1 MKKRILT
8 AILCAMLLLAGCG
21 GNTPETVKSD
31 TAQNAQSENDGK
43 AETETETELL
53 SVLPSYDWEG
63 YEFRILTTDVM
74 VNETM
79 YHEIYSEGVN
89 GEVVNDAV
97 YARNMAV
104 EDKYQIKIIGEYYG
118 LRDFKQFEKA
128 AQAGEDAFDVVLPD
142 QQSAMRYAG
151 RGYLTELSAIPY
163 LDFTR
168 PYWLQNSVTELSIGD
183 KSYFVVGDMNLAAYE
198 SVPVFFFNKSMAE
211 SYAIDD
217 LYATM
222 QAGEWTFD
230 KMTEYASQCS
240 NDLNGD
246 GVFGEEDAYGVALNG
261 FSVLT
266 FTYGGG
272 FRLVEKDEND
282 FPVISIDQNWIDYLQ
297 RIITECDQNPAILNG
312 DRLAKGDMPKS
323 VNLRKTAFRE
333 DRVLFYQEMVT
344 LATELRDME
353 TDFGVLPVP
362 KANASQETYLS
373 FFHPLGSAVA
383 VPCTNS
389 SLERTGMVLED
400 MGYYTRIGVRPAYI
414 ETAVKGKGLRDPESE
429 KVLDMVFDH
438 VTFDAVL
445 QPGILDD
452 LRQNFFNGDANLISA
467 IEKKMPTYE
476 KTLADTISGFADTAE

>member
-1 MKKRILT
+1 MKKRVLT
-8 AILCAMLLLAGCG
+8 AILCALLLLTGCG
-21 GNTPETVKSD
+21 GSTAQTAKND
-31 TAQNAQSENDGK
+31 TAQSEQSGDDTVAK
-43 AETETETELL
+43 AETETEFL
-53 SVLPSYDWEG
+53 SVLPPKDWEG

-79 YHEIYSEGVN
+79 YHEVYSEGVN

-104 EDKYQIKIIGEYYG
+104 EEKYKIKITGSFSG
-118 LRDFKQFEKA
+118 LRDFSLFEKA
-128 AQAGEDAFDVVLPD
+128 AKAGDDAFDVVLPD
-142 QQSAMRYAG
+142 QQSAMQYAG
-151 RGYLTELSAIPY
+151 RGYLTELSAIPS

-168 PYWLQNSVTELSIGD
+168 PYWLQNSVTELSIGG

-198 SVPVFFFNKSMAE
+198 SVPVYFFNKGMAE
-211 SYAIDD
+211 SYGIDD
-217 LYATM
+217 LYTTM
-222 QAGEWTFD
+222 QTGDWTFD
-230 KMTEYASQCS
+230 KMIEYASLCS
-240 NDLNGD
+240 TDLNGD
-246 GVFGEEDAYGVALNG
+246 GVYGEEDAYGVALNG

-282 FPVISIDQNWIDYLQ
+282 YPVISIDQNWIDYLQ
-297 RIITECDQNPAILNG
+297 HVITVCDQNPAVLNG
-312 DRLAKGDMPKS
+312 DRLGKDDMTKS

-362 KANASQETYLS
+362 KANVSQETYLS

-383 VPCTNS
+383 VPYTNTS
-389 SLERTGMVLED
+389 FERTGMVLED
-400 MGYYTRIGVRPAYI
+400 MGYYTRLGVRPAYI

-429 KVLDMVFDH
+429 QVLDMVFDH

-452 LRQNFFNGDANLISA
+452 LRQNFRKGDANLISA

-476 KTLADTISGFADTAE
+476 KTLADTISGFIETAE